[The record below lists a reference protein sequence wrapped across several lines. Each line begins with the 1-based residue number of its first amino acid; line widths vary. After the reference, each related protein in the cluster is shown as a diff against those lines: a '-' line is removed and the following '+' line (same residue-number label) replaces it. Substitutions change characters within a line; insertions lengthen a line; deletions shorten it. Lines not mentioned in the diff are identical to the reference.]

1 MKPVECPT
9 LNMVKIF
16 KRAPGRDDGIGGP
29 LTKLTRGCQK
39 DVCSYNTLVCVLL
52 KPRWNP
58 VEAKEVLVGKGRVKQ
73 IAYVSSPGTS
83 EKLSCLSH

>member
-29 LTKLTRGCQK
+29 LTKLTRGC
-39 DVCSYNTLVCVLL
+39 
-52 KPRWNP
+52 
-58 VEAKEVLVGKGRVKQ
+58 
-73 IAYVSSPGTS
+73 
-83 EKLSCLSH
+83 